1 MCYCGCLCICGKIWK
16 IENNNKGFRQILKT
30 NYEYNETGY
39 QLFIDVKEAYDS
51 VSSVQ

>member
-1 MCYCGCLCICGKIWK
+1 LKIK
-16 IENNNKGFRQILKT
+16 SNNKGFRHILKT
-30 NYEYNETGY
+30 NCEYNETGH